1 MFELAAFSTH
11 QIVWG
16 IIIILGIVVVFV
28 IVRFLWQHVVK
39 YLLHGCLVVIGIAA
53 ILLLLHYFK
62 VF

>member
-1 MFELAAFSTH
+1 MFELAALSPH

-16 IIIILGIVVVFV
+16 IIIVLGIIVVIV

>member
-1 MFELAAFSTH
+1 MFELAALSTH

-16 IIIILGIVVVFV
+16 IIVILGIVVVFV